1 MKILLFVAFTLICFA
16 LSPRMQAVNPPPD
29 GGYAG
34 FNTAEGTDA
43 LFSNTTGTRNT
54 GLGYQA
60 LYYNHGDYN
69 TATGSHALFS
79 NTNGTENTAT
89 GASALSHN
97 TSGSDNTATG
107 FLALRDNTSGSQN
120 TASGAWALLS
130 NTGHGNTATGAYALF
145 HNTSG
150 FDNVANGAFALY
162 RSQAGSL
169 NTATGAGALSNNT
182 TGHNNTAT
190 GRSALSFNTSGFDN
204 TGIGVGALGENRT
217 GYNNTALGAGA
228 GIRVITANNVIC
240 IGSEVEGRNVSN
252 TTWIGSVY
260 GGFTHNAMTA
270 PVIVSADGQLGT
282 VASSKRFKKDIAS
295 MEKDSEVILSLRP
308 VTFHYKS
315 DATGTP
321 QFGLIAEDVAKV
333 NPALVLPDKE
343 GKPYTV
349 RYDAV
354 NAMLLNE
361 FLKEHRKVEEQRR
374 DFEAAIAQQQKQIDA
389 LTAGLQEVSAE
400 LELSKAAPQTAEN
413 NQ

>member
-89 GASALSHN
+89 GASALSDN
-97 TSGSDNTATG
+97 TSGSDNTGT
-107 FLALRDNTSGSQN
+107 
-120 TASGAWALLS
+120 
-130 NTGHGNTATGAYALF
+130 
-145 HNTSG
+145 
-150 FDNVANGAFALY
+150 
-162 RSQAGSL
+162 
-169 NTATGAGALSNNT
+169 
-182 TGHNNTAT
+182 
-190 GRSALSFNTSGFDN
+190 
-204 TGIGVGALGENRT
+204 GVGALGENRT

-282 VASSKRFKKDIAS
+282 V
-295 MEKDSEVILSLRP
+295 
-308 VTFHYKS
+308 
-315 DATGTP
+315 
-321 QFGLIAEDVAKV
+321 
-333 NPALVLPDKE
+333 
-343 GKPYTV
+343 
-349 RYDAV
+349 
-354 NAMLLNE
+354 
-361 FLKEHRKVEEQRR
+361 
-374 DFEAAIAQQQKQIDA
+374 
-389 LTAGLQEVSAE
+389 
-400 LELSKAAPQTAEN
+400 
-413 NQ
+413 